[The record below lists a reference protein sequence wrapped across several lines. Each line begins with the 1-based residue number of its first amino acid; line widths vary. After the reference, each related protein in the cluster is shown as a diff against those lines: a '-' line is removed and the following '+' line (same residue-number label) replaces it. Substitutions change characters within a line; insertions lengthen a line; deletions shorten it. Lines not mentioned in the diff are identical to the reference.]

1 MKDRGNNESEALQYI
16 GHSLLCVGV
25 LVVGLIVLE
34 VFTFFSKPEE
44 NVIVQYMTT
53 ELSKENFAELNETP
67 IVLKGSGAFAVSVFL
82 FAMLIWTVSSVSL
95 HVIKAGLSI
104 LTRTYTADM
113 ARLKLNVADIGSKIE
128 RVTSNK

>member
-1 MKDRGNNESEALQYI
+1 M
-16 GHSLLCVGV
+16 
-25 LVVGLIVLE
+25 VGLIVLE